1 MNKLL
6 NGKTID
12 QITIERLQEFEPPE
26 GYYLAFS
33 GGKDSIVLKH
43 LSDKAGVKYDA
54 HYSVTTIDP
63 PDLIYFIRKHYPDVI
78 WDRPKEPFLKMLS
91 HKGLPLRQA
100 RWCCE
105 LYKENGGEGRLV
117 LTGIRWRESNNR
129 SKRKMTEHCLKDK
142 SKRLLHPIIDWTAD
156 DIWQYIR
163 ENKLPYCKLYDEG
176 WRRIGCLFC
185 PMQSSEEKH
194 KQVILYPAI
203 ARAFERAMQQL
214 KDLRKRQGR
223 PSCDEWTT
231 GKEMFE
237 WYISGKGKSTGNE
250 GLQLYE

>member
-12 QITIERLQEFEPPE
+12 ELSIERLKEFEPPE

-43 LSDKAGVKYDA
+43 LADKAKVKYDA

-63 PDLIYFIRKHYPDVI
+63 PDLIYYIKKYYPDVI
-78 WDRPKEPFLKMLS
+78 WDRPKEPFLKKII
-91 HKGLPLRQA
+91 HKGMPHRQA

-129 SKRKMTEHCLKDK
+129 SKRKMAEHCLKDK
-142 SKRLLHPIIDWTAD
+142 SKKLLHPIIDWTTE

-163 ENKLPYCKLYDEG
+163 ENNMPYCKLYDEG
-176 WRRIGCLFC
+176 WKRIGCLFC
-185 PMQSSEEKH
+185 PMQSNAFKH
-194 KQVILYPAI
+194 KEVERYPAFV
-203 ARAFERAMQQL
+203 RAFINAMEKLKKLREQQ
-214 KDLRKRQGR
+214 GNE
-223 PSCDEWTT
+223 SCKKWGN

-237 WYISGKGKSTGNE
+237 WYISGQAKSKDE